1 MKKFIKITVLIFTSL
16 LVLGACHSKVTDK
29 LKNTQARMTVSQL
42 IKKAKAANK
51 KVETVHFDMDLST
64 TSLGERKNQKMEADL
79 DYGDQAGDVERANG
93 FISTKQDGS
102 EEYQAFKMP
111 GGGDIYSRGS
121 RDAPWSLKSI
131 DGYNVDPDYFDFLDI
146 VYSMKDDLKLKDDG
160 TNYTLVLKSQNV
172 DLVSLFEDELNMYL
186 TGDSQSSMK
195 KTFEVSFDK
204 ENFRLK
210 SFKLK
215 MVSKVRANRLSMKV
229 ESKYSK
235 WNKISD
241 SKFEAPDNVSD
252 AITYD
257 SNDDAGDTSDDSQ
270 EFSDLN

>member
-1 MKKFIKITVLIFTSL
+1 MKKIMKMAVLIFTSL
-16 LVLGACHSKVTDK
+16 LVLGGCHSKITDK
-29 LKNTQARMTVSQL
+29 LQNAQAKMTVSQL
-42 IKKAKAANK
+42 IKKAKVANK

-64 TSLGERKNQKMEADL
+64 TSLGKRKTQKMKADL
-79 DYGDQAGDVERANG
+79 DYGDQAGDVKRANG
-93 FISTKQDGS
+93 SISTKQDGS
-102 EEYQAFKMP
+102 EDYQAFKMP
-111 GGGDIYSRGS
+111 GGGDIYSRAS
-121 RDAPWSLKSI
+121 QDAPWTLKSVN
-131 DGYNVDPDYFDFLDI
+131 GYNVDPDYFDFLDI

-160 TNYTLVLKSQNV
+160 ANYTLALKSQNV

-215 MVSKVRANRLSMKV
+215 MVSKVRANRLSMEV

-241 SKFEAPDNVSD
+241 SKFKAPDNVSD
-252 AITYD
+252 ATYD